1 MILSIKKRN
10 GESRP
15 YDKYKIQEA
24 IYKAFV
30 SCSKDDRN
38 SAIKIASKVEQR
50 LEEYFLGREPT
61 VEEVQDIVEQELM
74 HADEL
79 QVAKA
84 YILYRD
90 MRNRARELGA
100 IQNND
105 YYALNAQVLIRK
117 NGFFQLEKDK
127 EALNAYLKDIETK
140 TLSFKDIHERLK
152 YLIDNGF
159 YIDFYKNYTKSQIQK
174 AYDLLSQQNFEYQSF
189 MSASKFYRDYALKT
203 NDKNT
208 YLERYQDKILSVA
221 LYLAKGDEKLLM
233 DICKAMICQYYQPAT
248 PTFLDA
254 GKQKRGQLV
263 SCFLLEVDDSLNS
276 ISFNLSTAMYLSKI
290 GGGVALNLSR
300 LRARGETVKGMHNS
314 CKGVVPVLKLLE
326 DGFNYADKMGQRKG
340 AGVAYLNIFHA
351 DVEDFLDTKKINAD
365 EKSRIQSLSLGL
377 TVPDKF
383 FELAKNNQDY
393 YVFYP
398 HTVYKTFGT
407 YLDEMD
413 MDDMYDKLVAHP
425 DVRKKKLN
433 PREMLNTIAKVQFES
448 GYPYIVYIDT
458 ANRQNPLKRLG
469 RIKMSNLCTEIFQN
483 QVCSTINDYN
493 QDDILGNDVC
503 CVLGSL
509 NIANVMKDKQIEF
522 AVNTGMRALTSVVDS
537 LELDNAPTV
546 SIANRDLRSV
556 GLGAMNLHGYL
567 ALNQIR
573 YDSEEA
579 KDFVNTFFMAVNY
592 YSIVASMNIAKERD
606 SKFKGFENSE
616 YANGN
621 YFDKYTTQ
629 DFLPKTDRVKQLFE
643 GIKIPNQS
651 DWDKL
656 KGSVKRYG
664 LFHAYRLAI
673 APTQS
678 IAYVQNATPSIQPV
692 VDAIE
697 TRTYGNST
705 TYYPMPYLSPKNILY
720 YNSAYTMDNYKII
733 DLVSTVQQHIDQ
745 GISTVLYVTNMASTR
760 DIAKLY
766 LYAHKKGLKSLYYT
780 RTKNLTIEECLLCS
794 V

>member
-1 MILSIKKRN
+1 MIVSIKKRN
-10 GESRP
+10 GESKP
-15 YDKYKIQEA
+15 YDRYKIEEA
-24 IYKAFV
+24 VYKAFI
-30 SCSKDDRN
+30 SCGKEDRA
-38 SAIKIASKVEQR
+38 SAIKIANKVE
-50 LEEYFLGREPT
+50 EYLVENFLGREPT
-61 VEEVQDIVEQELM
+61 VEEVQDIVEQQLLHLE
-74 HADEL
+74 EL
-79 QVAKA
+79 QVAKS

-90 MRNRARELGA
+90 MRNRAREQGA

-105 YYALNAQVLIRK
+105 YYALNAQVVIKK
-117 NGFFQLEKDK
+117 NDFFQLEKDK
-127 EALNAYLKDIETK
+127 EALQAYIQDVESK
-140 TLSFKDIHERLK
+140 TLHFEDINERVK
-152 YLIDNGF
+152 YLIDNEF
-159 YIDFYKNYTKSQIQK
+159 YEDFYKKYTQEQVQK
-174 AYDLLSQQNFEYQSF
+174 AYDLLKSHQFTFQSF
-189 MSASKFYRDYALKT
+189 MSASKFYRDYGLKT
-203 NDKNT
+203 NDKST
-208 YLERYQDKILSVA
+208 YLERYEDKILCVA
-221 LYLAKGDEKLLM
+221 MHLANGDPNLLM
-233 DICKAMICQYYQPAT
+233 DFCKVMITQNYQPAT

-254 GKQKRGQLV
+254 GKHKRGQLI

-377 TVPDKF
+377 NVPDKF
-383 FELAKNNQDY
+383 FELAKNNADY

-398 HTVYKTFGT
+398 YTVYKTFGK

-413 MDDMYDKLVAHP
+413 MNEMYDKLVAHP
-425 DVRKKKLN
+425 DVRKRKLN

-448 GYPYIVYIDT
+448 GYPYIIYIDT
-458 ANRQNPLKRLG
+458 ANRQNPLKNLG
-469 RIKMSNLCTEIFQN
+469 KIKMSNLCTEIFQIQN
-483 QVCSTINDYN
+483 CSTINDYN
-493 QDDILGNDVC
+493 DPDELGNDVSC
-503 CVLGSL
+503 TLGSL
-509 NIANVMKDKQIEF
+509 NIVNVMQDKAIEF
-522 AVNTGMRALTSVVDS
+522 AVTTAMRALTAVVDS
-537 LELDNAPTV
+537 VALPNAPTID
-546 SIANRDLRSV
+546 IANRDYKAV

-579 KDFVNTFFMAVNY
+579 KDFANVFFATINY
-592 YSIVASMNIAKERD
+592 YSIKASMTIAKER
-606 SKFKGFENSE
+606 KKMFKDFDKSE

-621 YFDKYTTQ
+621 YFAKYLSYDYHPQTQ
-629 DFLPKTDRVKQLFE
+629 KVKTLFAGITLPTQKDW
-643 GIKIPNQS
+643 QS
-651 DWDKL
+651 L
-656 KGSVKRYG
+656 KKEVAKNG
-664 LFHAYRLAI
+664 LYHAYRLAI

-705 TYYPMPYLSPKNILY
+705 TYYPMPYLSKSNILY
-720 YNSAYTMDNYKII
+720 YTSSYNLDQFKII
-733 DLVSTVQQHIDQ
+733 DLVATIQEHIDQ
-745 GISTVLYVTNMASTR
+745 GISTVLFVTNMASTR

-780 RTKNLTIEECLLCS
+780 RTKNLTIEECLMCAI
-794 V
+794 